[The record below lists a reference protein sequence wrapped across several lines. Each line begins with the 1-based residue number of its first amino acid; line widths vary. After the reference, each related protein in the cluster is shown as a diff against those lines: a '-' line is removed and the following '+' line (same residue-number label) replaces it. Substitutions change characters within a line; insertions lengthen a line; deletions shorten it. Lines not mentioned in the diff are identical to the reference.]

1 MQHDRIG
8 GRATCG
14 GEVLS
19 VVYKSVKRILGSCG
33 GCRWTLLSDGCEGY
47 RSQEEDVGDEGDR
60 QEARYARE
68 GTKK

>member
-19 VVYKSVKRILGSCG
+19 VVYKKCEENLGVMRG
-33 GCRWTLLSDGCEGY
+33 VPLDPFE
-47 RSQEEDVGDEGDR
+47 
-60 QEARYARE
+60 
-68 GTKK
+68 